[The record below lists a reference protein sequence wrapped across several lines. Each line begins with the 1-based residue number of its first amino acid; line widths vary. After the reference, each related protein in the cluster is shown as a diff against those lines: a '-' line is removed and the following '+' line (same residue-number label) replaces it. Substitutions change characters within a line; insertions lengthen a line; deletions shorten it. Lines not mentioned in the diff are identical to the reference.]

1 MSQQAQKSQTP
12 PTGPL
17 HRVAEASTRIR
28 HLKAELSA
36 EYERRGLAVVEAV
49 DQGHSY
55 RAIAKVANVQY
66 PTIYKA
72 YADWA

>member
-1 MSQQAQKSQTP
+1 MSQQTQKSQTP
-12 PTGPL
+12 ATGAL
-17 HRVAEASTRIR
+17 HRVADASTRIR
-28 HLKAELSA
+28 HLKAELKA

-49 DQGHSY
+49 DEGNSY
-55 RAIAKVANVQY
+55 RAIAKVADVQY